1 MKILLV
7 EDDTGKR
14 EDIQS
19 QVKLSL
25 SQINEKCEI
34 TEKESLRSA
43 WRTLIAEKFDLLLL
57 DMSLPSS
64 DVSDDSAPNEPE
76 SFAGREILDQMRLRS
91 IHTPVLV
98 VTQYRTFER
107 GTISLEQLVA
117 GFEAK
122 YAPFFRGYIY
132 YNASSD
138 DWRRQLNAHLQEI
151 IK

>member
-7 EDDTGKR
+7 EDDAGKR
-14 EDIQS
+14 GDIRS
-19 QVKLSL
+19 ELSDSL
-25 SQINEKCEI
+25 RDVDEECVVI
-34 TEKESLRSA
+34 EKESLRSA
-43 WRTLIAEKFDLLLL
+43 WRALVADTFDLLLL

-76 SFAGREILDQMRLRS
+76 SFAGREILDQMRLRG

-107 GTISLEQLVA
+107 GTISLEELVA
-117 GFEAK
+117 GFEER

-132 YNASSD
+132 YNASSET
-138 DWRRQLNAHLQEI
+138 WRRQLNTHLLEI
-151 IK
+151 LR